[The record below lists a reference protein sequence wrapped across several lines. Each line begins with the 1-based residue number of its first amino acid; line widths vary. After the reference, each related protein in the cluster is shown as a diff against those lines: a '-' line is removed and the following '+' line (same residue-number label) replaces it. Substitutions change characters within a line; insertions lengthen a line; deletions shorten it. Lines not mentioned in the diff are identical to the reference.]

1 MNRPL
6 NRRRFMKKTACLGAA
21 SVFGPVFIHCSRKE
35 AGRSSQ
41 GRIRQIAVA
50 HSSDSMD
57 AAFAA
62 VKAIGGMKAFI
73 PKNARVAILANP
85 QRNNPGAF
93 THPDILKA
101 VMMMAKEAGAGEV
114 NCISQLPEK
123 NWLQTGLSEVLAG
136 VGGRLMITDRKDLS
150 QFKTIPVSRGKAL
163 KEAQVLKTL
172 YEHDILIDVPVTKD
186 HAGNKF
192 TGTMKNLMGLNSG
205 PSNRSFHKKEWTTNP
220 EHTAFLDQCI
230 ADLNTVITPDLC
242 VVDATELITTNGPF
256 GPGELIKPQLVL
268 AGNDRVALD
277 AYSCS
282 LWGLKPGDIK
292 TITMAHAHG
301 LGEMDLTDMTV
312 TELEV

>member
-73 PKNARVAILANP
+73 P
-85 QRNNPGAF
+85 
-93 THPDILKA
+93 
-101 VMMMAKEAGAGEV
+101 GAGEV